1 MELTDLPNIGPVLA
15 GNLKK
20 IGVDTPEQLR
30 ELGAEGAFLKI
41 RGQVDPG
48 ACLHQLEA
56 LAGAEAGVQKPAPA
70 GAQGPAEELVSNT
83 LRRML
88 CFKW

>member
-30 ELGAEGAFLKI
+30 ELGAEGAFL
-41 RGQVDPG
+41 
-48 ACLHQLEA
+48 
-56 LAGAEAGVQKPAPA
+56 
-70 GAQGPAEELVSNT
+70 
-83 LRRML
+83 
-88 CFKW
+88 

>member
-48 ACLHQLEA
+48 ACLH
-56 LAGAEAGVQKPAPA
+56 
-70 GAQGPAEELVSNT
+70 
-83 LRRML
+83 
-88 CFKW
+88 

>member
-30 ELGAEGAFLKI
+30 ELGAEGLFCKSAV
-41 RGQVDPG
+41 RWTR
-48 ACLHQLEA
+48 
-56 LAGAEAGVQKPAPA
+56 
-70 GAQGPAEELVSNT
+70 GPAST
-83 LRRML
+83 SWRPWPGRRRA
-88 CFKW
+88 CGKACSRRSTRPS

>member
-30 ELGAEGAFLKI
+30 ELGAERAFLKI

-56 LAGAEAGVQKPAPA
+56 LAGAGRACGKAC
-70 GAQGPAEELVSNT
+70 S
-83 LRRML
+83 RRSARPS
-88 CFKW
+88 

>member
-30 ELGAEGAFLKI
+30 ELGAERAFLKI

-56 LAGAEAGVQKPAPA
+56 LAGAEAGVRESLLPPERK
-70 GAQGPAEELVSNT
+70 AQLKSWYQT
-83 LRRML
+83 L
-88 CFKW
+88 

>member
-56 LAGAEAGVQKPAPA
+56 RGRGGRAEKPAPA

>member
-48 ACLHQLEA
+48 PASTSWRPWPGRRRACGKA
-56 LAGAEAGVQKPAPA
+56 C
-70 GAQGPAEELVSNT
+70 S
-83 LRRML
+83 RRSARPS
-88 CFKW
+88 